1 MNYKEIEPEYLDF
14 IKKQKYGTPI
24 AFANTSL
31 KEEWEAYFAGHE
43 KFQSYCVFGLSHQH
57 LLLDLSLPLRHP
69 QLPHKVQGDQG
80 FRGCRI

>member
-31 KEEWEAYFAGHE
+31 QEEWEAYFAGHE
-43 KFQSYCVFGLSHQH
+43 NF
-57 LLLDLSLPLRHP
+57 
-69 QLPHKVQGDQG
+69 
-80 FRGCRI
+80 